1 LPEDTPADSPEEFT
15 ADDRASFQAELK
27 KKNSEAQSLR
37 NRLAEAE
44 ARLKTFEEAGITD
57 PAAHKSELERLTTEN
72 AALTNDLNGA
82 QLETARLRVGITKG
96 IPLEV
101 VARLKGADEAELSA
115 DADTL
120 LPLLSGKTDP
130 FPKADPSQGAHGPA
144 GTPSTADQF
153 AEQLKAAGF

>member
-1 LPEDTPADSPEEFT
+1 MPENEPQTPAQGDPELGDAGKRAIKAER
-15 ADDRASFQAELK
+15 DRADAAEKRVAAL
-27 KKNSEAQSLR
+27 EAQLQPYI
-37 NRLAEAE
+37 
-44 ARLKTFEEAGITD
+44 EAGITD
-57 PAAHKSELERLTTEN
+57 PNAVKAELDRLANVETV
-72 AALTNDLNGA
+72 LTKEISDT

-101 VARLKGADEAELSA
+101 IARLKGNDEAELSA

-130 FPKADPSQGAHGPA
+130 FPKADPSQGNHGPG

-153 AEQLKAAGF
+153 KSQLEAAGF